1 MITLENSVDIAV
13 PPQEAFDYLSDLRNE
28 AGWNPR
34 MRSVRLLT
42 PGPVATGSRYQARW
56 AGGPD
61 TVVEYTRFDRP
72 DGWAS
77 IGHSGMMTI
86 RFSARVGP
94 APAGSRLTVRMELIP
109 RGPARLLQ
117 PLLRRRMQGVE
128 LDNMRR
134 IKAALESLAARGVTP
149 QRAAPGPGA
158 AG

>member
-1 MITLENSVDIAV
+1 MMVLENSVDIAV

-28 AGWNPR
+28 AEWNPR

-42 PGPVATGSRYQARW
+42 AGPVGTESRYQARW

-77 IGHSGMMTI
+77 TGRSGMMTI
-86 RFSARVGP
+86 RFSARVELVP
-94 APAGSRLTVRMELIP
+94 PGSRLTVRMELIP

-128 LDNMRR
+128 LDNMRS
-134 IKAALESLAARGVTP
+134 IKTTLESLAARGAVP
-149 QRAAPGPGA
+149 
-158 AG
+158 

>member
-28 AGWNPR
+28 AEWNPR

-42 PGPVATGSRYQARW
+42 AGPVGTESRYQARW

-77 IGHSGMMTI
+77 TGRSGMMTI
-86 RFSARVGP
+86 RFSARVELVP
-94 APAGSRLTVRMELIP
+94 PGSRLTVRMELIP

-128 LDNMRR
+128 LDNMRS
-134 IKAALESLAARGVTP
+134 IKTTLESLAARGAMP
-149 QRAAPGPGA
+149 
-158 AG
+158 

>member
-77 IGHSGMMTI
+77 TGHSGMMTI
-86 RFSARVGP
+86 RFSARVAS
-94 APAGSRLTVRMELIP
+94 APPGSRLTVRMELIP

>member
-1 MITLENSVDIAV
+1 
-13 PPQEAFDYLSDLRNE
+13 
-28 AGWNPR
+28 

-77 IGHSGMMTI
+77 IGRSGMMTI
-86 RFSARVGP
+86 RFSARVAP
-94 APAGSRLTVRMELIP
+94 APPGSRLAVRMELIP

-149 QRAAPGPGA
+149 QRTAPGPAA

>member
-1 MITLENSVDIAV
+1 MVTLENSVDIAV

-28 AGWNPR
+28 AEWNPR

-42 PGPVATGSRYQARW
+42 PSPVTTGSQYQARW

-77 IGHSGMMTI
+77 TGHSAGMTI
-86 RFSARVGP
+86 RFSARVAP
-94 APAGSRLTVRMELIP
+94 APPGSRLTVRMELIL
-109 RGPARLLQ
+109 RGPARLVQ

-134 IKAALESLAARGVTP
+134 IKAALE
-149 QRAAPGPGA
+149 
-158 AG
+158 